1 MNELH
6 QAAIWA
12 AQEFEK
18 RTRAIV
24 EDSKPNLNWLLPD
37 YRVTWS
43 EVIAHFHITDHCGF
57 QRLFENEIKKRK
69 LFRVL
74 RGKLTAKEWVAKHE
88 PQ

>member
-1 MNELH
+1 MNELQ

-12 AQEFEK
+12 AEEFEK

-24 EDSKPNLNWLLPD
+24 EDLNADIMWQLPES
-37 YRVTWS
+37 RVVWS
-43 EVIAHFHITDHCGF
+43 EVIVHFRVSDRYGF

-74 RGKLTAKEWVAKHE
+74 RGKSSAQEWVEKHG
-88 PQ
+88 